1 MGLVRFSAIFK
12 YALACAVLLLGA
24 QPPASAA
31 ELRIDFRELATLAG
45 TILNDAKLRLHNVP
59 GGVLD
64 FTAGSSVTIGGV
76 DRPIPIPVRS
86 FEAAGARYA
95 YLMND
100 INSQSIKVSAVNG
113 AVRLSIAFEDDGPEL
128 VGRCLSGICPPDGA
142 LPNIEWQKP
151 SVAIDLVPVKIGDS
165 LSLKAKRMEI
175 MGTLDPRCLPSAGF
189 FAGSLCRAVLPQ
201 VKRTISKLRSDLDK
215 GLVEQVN
222 ASAIQEKIAQSLKA
236 FLAVGPA
243 GEVHISKIAVDS
255 EGKAVVVS
263 FCLAC

>member
-1 MGLVRFSAIFK
+1 MTEDLQRLFAGVRDFGWDPKKRESNLRNHTVDLTDFAPGSSPTRLAGRIVFWACVFLGLVVG
-12 YALACAVLLLGA
+12 L
-24 QPPASAA
+24 
-31 ELRIDFRELATLAG
+31 
-45 TILNDAKLRLHNVP
+45 
-59 GGVLD
+59 
-64 FTAGSSVTIGGV
+64 
-76 DRPIPIPVRS
+76 
-86 FEAAGARYA
+86 
-95 YLMND
+95 
-100 INSQSIKVSAVNG
+100 SAVNG

-165 LSLKAKRMEI
+165 LSLKAKHMEI
-175 MGTLDPRCLPSAGF
+175 MGTLEPRCLPSAGF

-263 FCLAC
+263 FYLAC